1 LGGFVRGI
9 GSLGL
14 IAILLILIGSLIA
27 IYILLQSQPSDENP
41 SKIPNGI
48 YVYKNNSFVPLNIQG
63 PFIPREPGYYF
74 LYFHNNLCP
83 HCQVFYPKWI
93 NYLKSEGGV
102 FRNITVVEVVC
113 DWFTQQCNNDA
124 ARITFELYGVTSSP
138 FFLLIKVNAS
148 GWVESIWNIGEEY
161 LQLQR
166 SGNIPTQEFLPQ
178 YLEVIVRSKIAR

>member
-1 LGGFVRGI
+1 
-9 GSLGL
+9 
-14 IAILLILIGSLIA
+14 
-27 IYILLQSQPSDENP
+27 
-41 SKIPNGI
+41 
-48 YVYKNNSFVPLNIQG
+48 

>member
-1 LGGFVRGI
+1 MGGFVRGI

-74 LYFHNNLCP
+74 LYF
-83 HCQVFYPKWI
+83 
-93 NYLKSEGGV
+93 
-102 FRNITVVEVVC
+102 
-113 DWFTQQCNNDA
+113 
-124 ARITFELYGVTSSP
+124 
-138 FFLLIKVNAS
+138 
-148 GWVESIWNIGEEY
+148 
-161 LQLQR
+161 
-166 SGNIPTQEFLPQ
+166 
-178 YLEVIVRSKIAR
+178 